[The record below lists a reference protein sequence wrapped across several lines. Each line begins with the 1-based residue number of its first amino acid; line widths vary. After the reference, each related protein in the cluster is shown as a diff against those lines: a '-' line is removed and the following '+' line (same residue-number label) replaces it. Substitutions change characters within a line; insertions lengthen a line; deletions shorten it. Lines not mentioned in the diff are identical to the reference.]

1 MEAGRASRY
10 AGEVTRTPRAMI
22 MAAGFGTR
30 LGELSELRP
39 KPMLPVCGSP
49 LVRWAALWLRSQGIR
64 EVVVNLHHRGEQIE
78 AELGDGRELGLAIA
92 YSRED
97 GEILGTGGGL
107 RQARPLLDDGHGTP
121 IVAMNGKVILDLEL
135 APVLALHTALAAEA
149 TMVLRPDPDAERWGS
164 LRVDAEGRVTHLLGK
179 PGPKGQAGGAAL
191 MFTGVQVLDPR
202 FLDRIPPSGQQ
213 CVVRTAYSSLH
224 AEGGAYGGFVTEDYW
239 WEHSTRERYL
249 QGVANVIEGRARVA
263 YAPGFVRG
271 VAATAQVDATAR
283 VDPMAWIGPGARVG
297 AGAEIGP
304 RVQLGAGAVVDPGVR
319 LRDAIVWDG
328 AHVTR
333 DLEHEVLAR

>member
-1 MEAGRASRY
+1 
-10 AGEVTRTPRAMI
+10 MI

-39 KPMLPVCGSP
+39 KPMLPVCGAP
-49 LVRWAALWLRSQGIR
+49 LVRWAALWLRAQGIR
-64 EVVVNLHHRGEQIE
+64 EIVINLHHRGEQIE
-78 AELGDGRELGLAIA
+78 AELGDGSELGLAIA

-121 IVAMNGKVILDLEL
+121 IVAMNGKIILDQAL
-135 APVLALHTALAAEA
+135 APVLALHASLAAEA
-149 TMVLRPDPDAERWGS
+149 TMLLRPDPEAERWGS
-164 LRVDAEGRVTHLLGK
+164 LRVDPEGRVTHLLGK
-179 PGPKGQAGGAAL
+179 PGPKGQVGGAAL
-191 MFTGVQVLDPR
+191 MFTGVQVLAPR
-202 FLDRIPPSGQQ
+202 FLDRIPASGQQ
-213 CVVRTAYSSLH
+213 CVVRTAYSQLH
-224 AEGGAYGGFVTEDYW
+224 AEGGAFAGFVTDAYW

-263 YAPGFVRG
+263 HAPGPVRG
-271 VAATAQVDATAR
+271 VDPSAQIDATAR
-283 VDPMAWIGPGARVG
+283 VDPMTWIGPRVRVG

-304 RVQLGAGAVVDPGVR
+304 RVQLGAGVVVDPGVR
-319 LRDAIVWDG
+319 VRDAIVWDD